1 MIMSISI
8 TEINAAAA
16 GSFNLGGDLSVNR
29 LGYGAMRITG
39 QPGNWGNPADPEA
52 MRQLLQRVVDLG
64 VNFIDTADA
73 YGPGVSENLV
83 AEALY
88 PYPENLVIAT
98 KGGAVK
104 TGPGQVHF
112 DGRSSYLKAACE
124 ASLRRLRLERIDLYQ
139 YHRVDPQVPFEES
152 VGALA
157 ELQREGKIRHIGLSN
172 VTAAQLARAREIVPV
187 ASVQNVYSLLRR
199 DFDELVDLCTRDR
212 IAFIPYGPLGTAP
225 FEKEAPLTRSGG
237 LLDEIAQRHGVLPGQ
252 VALAWLLKR
261 SLVMLPIPGT
271 TSIQHLEENVAAAA
285 IELSDEE
292 FAALSGLSN

>member
-1 MIMSISI
+1 M
-8 TEINAAAA
+8 TNTNTRPNAAA
-16 GSFNLGGDLSVNR
+16 GTFNLGGDLSVNR

-112 DGRSSYLKAACE
+112 DGRPSYLKAACE

-157 ELQREGKIRHIGLSN
+157 ELQREGKIRHVGLSN
-172 VTAAQLARAREIVPV
+172 VTAAQLARAREIVPI

-199 DFDELVDLCTRDR
+199 DFDQLVDLCTRDR

-225 FEKEAPLTRSGG
+225 FEKEAPLARSGG
-237 LLDEIAQRHGVLPGQ
+237 LLDEIAQRHGILPGQ

-261 SLVMLPIPGT
+261 SPVMLPIPGT
-271 TSIQHLEENVAAAA
+271 TSIKHLEENVAAAA
-285 IELSDEE
+285 IELSEEE

>member
-1 MIMSISI
+1 MSISI